1 MPPGRLFFFPED
13 VAWQPPGE
21 TARISAVPRLLT
33 KMGNNR
39 IFFHLVPRKN
49 RDLTVKMGA
58 ELNERARTVLH
69 YVVHDFIETATPVGS
84 RFISRRHE
92 DVLGLSSATIRN
104 IMSDLEYL
112 GYIDHPHTSAGR
124 VPTDRG
130 YRFYLDSLMKVQDVT
145 PDEQQTIREGLDAVQ
160 DLEEVLRESSR
171 LIGKISRQLSVVT
184 SPHLSSGVF
193 EKLELVPITSNR
205 ILVVISIHSGI
216 VRTIM
221 MEVGVEIPRGRLD
234 ELARR
239 MNEKLSGLT
248 LQDIRETFAERM
260 RDAQD
265 EPSGLI
271 RLFIDSVDKLF
282 LPSRM
287 EKLHIGG
294 TEGLIEQP
302 EFTNPKDFRG
312 VVELISDEEF
322 IIHVLQKHEE
332 GPSGTQVTIGTEN
345 RDEKLKAYSLVTSTY
360 NVGNVAGSVG
370 VIGPTRMQYNK
381 MIPLVDYV
389 ARTISALLST
399 PKVP

>member
-1 MPPGRLFFFPED
+1 M
-13 VAWQPPGE
+13 
-21 TARISAVPRLLT
+21 
-33 KMGNNR
+33 
-39 IFFHLVPRKN
+39 
-49 RDLTVKMGA
+49 DLNDR
-58 ELNERARTVLH
+58 ERTVLH

-84 RFISRRHE
+84 RFISKRHE
-92 DVLGLSSATIRN
+92 DVFGLSSATIRN

-130 YRFYLDSLMKVQDVT
+130 YRFYLDSLMKIEAVT
-145 PDEQQTIREGLDAVQ
+145 PNEQQTIREGLDAMQ
-160 DLEEVLRESSR
+160 DMEEMLRESSR
-171 LIGKISRQLSVVT
+171 LIGKISRQLCVVT

-193 EKLELVPITSNR
+193 EKLELVPITAGR
-205 ILVVISIHSGI
+205 ILVVISIKSGL

-221 MEVGVEIPRGRLD
+221 MEAGIDIDRGRLD

-248 LQDIRETFAERM
+248 LQEIRDTFVERM

-282 LPSRM
+282 LPSRP

-294 TEGLIEQP
+294 TEKLIEQP
-302 EFTNPKDFRG
+302 EFTNPKEFRG
-312 VVELISDEEF
+312 VVELINNEEF

-332 GPSGTQVTIGTEN
+332 GAVGTQVTIGTEN
-345 RDEKLKAYSLVTSTY
+345 QDEKLKSYSLVTSMY
-360 NVGNVAGSVG
+360 NVGDISGSVG

-389 ARTISALLST
+389 ARTISAMLSNA
-399 PKVP
+399 KVP

>member
-1 MPPGRLFFFPED
+1 M
-13 VAWQPPGE
+13 A
-21 TARISAVPRLLT
+21 
-33 KMGNNR
+33 M
-39 IFFHLVPRKN
+39 
-49 RDLTVKMGA
+49 
-58 ELNERARTVLH
+58 ELNERERTVLH

-84 RFISRRHE
+84 RFISKRHE

-130 YRFYLDSLMKVQDVT
+130 YRFYLDSLMRIEAVT
-145 PDEQQTIREGLDAVQ
+145 PDEQQTIRDGLDALQ
-160 DLEEVLRESSR
+160 DMEEMLRESSR
-171 LIGKISRQLSVVT
+171 LIGKISRQLCVVT

-193 EKLELVPITSNR
+193 EKLELVPITSGR
-205 ILVVISIHSGI
+205 ILVVISIKSGL

-221 MEVGVEIPRGRLD
+221 LEVGIDINRGRLD

-248 LQDIRETFAERM
+248 LQEIRDTFVERM
-260 RDAQD
+260 RDTQD

-282 LPSRM
+282 LPPRT

-294 TEGLIEQP
+294 TEKLIEQP
-302 EFTNPKDFRG
+302 EFTNPKEFRG
-312 VVELISDEEF
+312 VVELINNEEF

-332 GPSGTQVTIGTEN
+332 GAAGTQVTVGTEN
-345 RDEKLKAYSLVTSTY
+345 QDEKLKSYSLVTSMY
-360 NVGNVAGSVG
+360 NVGDISGSVG

-389 ARTISALLST
+389 ARTISAMLSNA
-399 PKVP
+399 KVP

>member
-1 MPPGRLFFFPED
+1 M
-13 VAWQPPGE
+13 
-21 TARISAVPRLLT
+21 
-33 KMGNNR
+33 
-39 IFFHLVPRKN
+39 
-49 RDLTVKMGA
+49 VK
-58 ELNERARTVLH
+58 ELNERERTVLH

-84 RFISRRHE
+84 RFISKRHE

-130 YRFYLDSLMKVQDVT
+130 YRFYLDSLMRVQAVT
-145 PDEQQTIREGLDAVQ
+145 PDEQQTIREGLDALQ
-160 DLEEVLRESSR
+160 DMEEMLRESSR
-171 LIGKISRQLSVVT
+171 LIGKISRQLCVVT

-193 EKLELVPITSNR
+193 EKLELVPITVSR
-205 ILVVISIHSGI
+205 ILVVISIKSGLI
-216 VRTIM
+216 RTIM
-221 MEVGVEIPRGRLD
+221 MEAGIEINRGRLD

-239 MNEKLSGLT
+239 MNERLSGLT
-248 LQDIRETFAERM
+248 LQEIRDTFVERM
-260 RDAQD
+260 RDTQD

-282 LPSRM
+282 LPPRT

-294 TEGLIEQP
+294 TEKLIEQP
-302 EFTNPKDFRG
+302 EFTNPKEFRG
-312 VVELISDEEF
+312 VVELINNEEF

-332 GPSGTQVTIGTEN
+332 GPTGTQVTVGAEN
-345 RDEKLKAYSLVTSTY
+345 QDEKLRSYSLVTSMY
-360 NVGNVAGSVG
+360 NVGDISGSVG

-389 ARTISALLST
+389 ARTISAMLSNA
-399 PKVP
+399 KVP

>member
-1 MPPGRLFFFPED
+1 M
-13 VAWQPPGE
+13 A
-21 TARISAVPRLLT
+21 
-33 KMGNNR
+33 M
-39 IFFHLVPRKN
+39 
-49 RDLTVKMGA
+49 DLNDR
-58 ELNERARTVLH
+58 ERTVLH

-84 RFISRRHE
+84 RFISKRHE
-92 DVLGLSSATIRN
+92 DVFGLSSATIRN

-130 YRFYLDSLMKVQDVT
+130 YRFYLDSLMKVEAVT
-145 PDEQQTIREGLDAVQ
+145 PNEQQTIREGLDAMQ
-160 DLEEVLRESSR
+160 DMEEILRESSR
-171 LIGKISRQLSVVT
+171 LIGKISRQLCVVT

-193 EKLELVPITSNR
+193 EKLELVPITAGR
-205 ILVVISIHSGI
+205 ILVVISIKSGL

-221 MEVGVEIPRGRLD
+221 MEAGIDIDRGRLD

-248 LQDIRETFAERM
+248 LQEIRDTFVERM
-260 RDAQD
+260 RDAKD

-282 LPSRM
+282 LPSRP

-294 TEGLIEQP
+294 TEKLIEQP
-302 EFTNPKDFRG
+302 EFTNPKEFRG
-312 VVELISDEEF
+312 VVELINNEEF

-332 GPSGTQVTIGTEN
+332 GAVGTQVTVGTEN
-345 RDEKLKAYSLVTSTY
+345 QDEKLKSYSLVTSMY
-360 NVGNVAGSVG
+360 NVGDISGSVG

-389 ARTISALLST
+389 ARTISAMLSNA
-399 PKVP
+399 KVP

>member
-1 MPPGRLFFFPED
+1 M
-13 VAWQPPGE
+13 
-21 TARISAVPRLLT
+21 
-33 KMGNNR
+33 
-39 IFFHLVPRKN
+39 
-49 RDLTVKMGA
+49 
-58 ELNERARTVLH
+58 ELNERERTVLH

-84 RFISRRHE
+84 RFISKRHE

-130 YRFYLDSLMKVQDVT
+130 YRFYLDSLMRVEAVT
-145 PDEQQTIREGLDAVQ
+145 ADEQQTIRDGLDASQ
-160 DLEEVLRESSR
+160 DMEEMLRESSR
-171 LIGKISRQLSVVT
+171 LIGKISRQLCVVT

-193 EKLELVPITSNR
+193 EKLELVPITSGR
-205 ILVVISIHSGI
+205 ILVVISIKSGL

-221 MEVGVEIPRGRLD
+221 LEVGFVINRGRLD

-248 LQDIRETFAERM
+248 LQDIRDTFVERM

-282 LPSRM
+282 LPPRT

-294 TEGLIEQP
+294 TEKLIEQP
-302 EFTNPKDFRG
+302 EFTNPKEFRG
-312 VVELISDEEF
+312 VVELINNEEF

-332 GPSGTQVTIGTEN
+332 GAAGTQVTVGTEN
-345 RDEKLKAYSLVTSTY
+345 QDEKLKSYSLVTSMY
-360 NVGNVAGSVG
+360 NVGDISGSVG

-389 ARTISALLST
+389 ARTISAMLSNA
-399 PKVP
+399 KVP

>member
-1 MPPGRLFFFPED
+1 M
-13 VAWQPPGE
+13 A
-21 TARISAVPRLLT
+21 
-33 KMGNNR
+33 M
-39 IFFHLVPRKN
+39 
-49 RDLTVKMGA
+49 
-58 ELNERARTVLH
+58 ELNERERTVLH

-84 RFISRRHE
+84 RFISKRHE

-124 VPTDRG
+124 IPTDRG
-130 YRFYLDSLMKVQDVT
+130 YRFYLDSLMRVEAVT
-145 PDEQQTIREGLDAVQ
+145 PDEQQTIREGLDAIQ
-160 DLEEVLRESSR
+160 DMEEMLRESSR
-171 LIGKISRQLSVVT
+171 LIGKISRQLCVVT

-205 ILVVISIHSGI
+205 ILVVISIKSGL

-221 MEVGVEIPRGRLD
+221 MEVGIDINRGRLN

-248 LQDIRETFAERM
+248 LQEIRDTFVERM

-265 EPSGLI
+265 EPTGLI

-282 LPSRM
+282 LPPRT

-294 TEGLIEQP
+294 TEKLIEQP
-302 EFTNPKDFRG
+302 EFTNPKEFRG
-312 VVELISDEEF
+312 VVELINNEEF

-332 GPSGTQVTIGTEN
+332 GATGTQVTVGTEN
-345 RDEKLKAYSLVTSTY
+345 QDEKLKSYSLVTSMY
-360 NVGNVAGSVG
+360 NVGDISGSVG

-389 ARTISALLST
+389 ARTISAMLSNA
-399 PKVP
+399 KVP

>member
-1 MPPGRLFFFPED
+1 M
-13 VAWQPPGE
+13 
-21 TARISAVPRLLT
+21 
-33 KMGNNR
+33 
-39 IFFHLVPRKN
+39 
-49 RDLTVKMGA
+49 
-58 ELNERARTVLH
+58 ELNERERTVLH

-84 RFISRRHE
+84 RFISKRHE

-130 YRFYLDSLMKVQDVT
+130 YRFYLDSLMRIEAVT
-145 PDEQQTIREGLDAVQ
+145 PDEQQTIRDGLDALQ
-160 DLEEVLRESSR
+160 DMEEMLRESSR
-171 LIGKISRQLSVVT
+171 LIGKISRQLCVVT

-193 EKLELVPITSNR
+193 EKLELVPITSGR
-205 ILVVISIHSGI
+205 ILVVISIKSGL

-221 MEVGVEIPRGRLD
+221 LEVGIDINRGRLD

-248 LQDIRETFAERM
+248 LQEIRDTFVERM
-260 RDAQD
+260 RDTQD

-282 LPSRM
+282 LPPRT

-294 TEGLIEQP
+294 TEKLIEQP
-302 EFTNPKDFRG
+302 EFTNPKEFRG
-312 VVELISDEEF
+312 VVELINNEEF

-332 GPSGTQVTIGTEN
+332 GAAGTQVTVGTEN
-345 RDEKLKAYSLVTSTY
+345 QDEKLKSYSLVTSMY
-360 NVGNVAGSVG
+360 NVGDISGSVG

-389 ARTISALLST
+389 ARTISAMLSNA
-399 PKVP
+399 KVP

>member
-1 MPPGRLFFFPED
+1 M
-13 VAWQPPGE
+13 A
-21 TARISAVPRLLT
+21 
-33 KMGNNR
+33 M
-39 IFFHLVPRKN
+39 
-49 RDLTVKMGA
+49 
-58 ELNERARTVLH
+58 ELNERERTVLH

-84 RFISRRHE
+84 RFISKRHE

-124 VPTDRG
+124 IPTDRG
-130 YRFYLDSLMKVQDVT
+130 YRFYLDSLMRVEAVT
-145 PDEQQTIREGLDAVQ
+145 PDEQQTIREGLDAIQ
-160 DLEEVLRESSR
+160 DMEEMLRESSR
-171 LIGKISRQLSVVT
+171 LIGKISRQLCVVT

-193 EKLELVPITSNR
+193 EKLELVPITSSR
-205 ILVVISIHSGI
+205 ILVVISIKSGL

-221 MEVGVEIPRGRLD
+221 MEVGIDINRGRLN

-248 LQDIRETFAERM
+248 LQEIRDTFVERM

-265 EPSGLI
+265 EPTGLI

-282 LPSRM
+282 LPPRT

-294 TEGLIEQP
+294 TEKLIEQP
-302 EFTNPKDFRG
+302 EFTNPKEFRG
-312 VVELISDEEF
+312 VVELINNEEF

-332 GPSGTQVTIGTEN
+332 GATGTQVTVGTEN
-345 RDEKLKAYSLVTSTY
+345 QDEKLKSYSLVTSMY
-360 NVGNVAGSVG
+360 NVGDISGSVG

-389 ARTISALLST
+389 ARTISAMLSNA
-399 PKVP
+399 KVP